1 MILWLLRLAIIPLA
15 LWQIRMVI
23 LGWQGKQDY
32 DPIVFAMRDKT
43 GIMIIAVTVLILFYA
58 SGSIV

>member
-1 MILWLLRLAIIPLA
+1 MLRLSIIPLA
-15 LWQIRMVI
+15 LWQIRMVA

-43 GIMIIAVTVLILFYA
+43 GVLIIAVTVLILFYA
-58 SGSIV
+58 AGKIA